1 MISVTTIITM
11 GYIGPRKK
19 PMNAKATALPGIE
32 FVNQT
37 TNSSAN
43 AMAELRVSDES
54 TAQKTQAN
62 ETDYT

>member
-1 MISVTTIITM
+1 MISVTTIMTM
-11 GYIGPRKK
+11 GYIGPRKN

-43 AMAELRVSDES
+43 AMAELR
-54 TAQKTQAN
+54 A
-62 ETDYT
+62 